1 MFKFVLLFFTILSV
15 NSLATQELPRDKKSL
30 EAENE
35 RLRSEVRELKKEKEE
50 LIKKNNSE
58 KKKAEES
65 SEALPDSQE
74 RNNSEED
81 FFKLEENIVTT
92 VSKKEQKVS
101 DAPAAIY
108 VITEKQIRERGY
120 RSLVDALSDIPGFDI
135 IHNYGIFPELI
146 HQRGLVGNNQRT
158 LLYIDGIPDNNLTEG
173 AILGGSIR
181 FPLNNVQRIE
191 VVSGPA
197 SALYGANAFNGI
209 INIITKDGKSNPG
222 NHVDITHGYWEGN
235 FRNPGTAMS
244 FSTRNTTSMGVGY
257 SIGGYYYNTQ
267 GPYFGDTE
275 RLDKPNVNPN
285 DAAYALE
292 KKACGGTCT
301 PDGKS
306 VGAWWS
312 PGFNVANVD
321 TYNMTAK
328 FSFKDLRFETV
339 NWQYLQGRGTF
350 DNGTVTV
357 DTKQRGFDT
366 GATDSRNWA
375 RLLGWTNYGVS
386 PVGLT
391 GNQWSFKNNST
402 ATGYA
407 HRLSKT
413 MSLDSELISRQTEIV
428 SSSHEESYK
437 NPGPYAYYK
446 PGNITLLNSYSRPDY
461 AYELKEKFLW
471 DISKTISVVAG
482 VEAQHVVV
490 PAAYGSD
497 RRFTYTT
504 YGSYAQM
511 SYKPISILTLT
522 AGYRYDYNT
531 FWGKYQTPR
540 LSAILNISK
549 DLTLKFLL
557 GSGFRAPTAWEMF
570 NATQSRKA
578 NSDIKPERLRSAEI
592 GIGYRF
598 LKNFYT
604 SAAIYYNT
612 LSNLILEVAT
622 NEANTNLPG
631 TNWNQ
636 NQNIA
641 SAKIY
646 GSEII
651 LDAQIL
657 DSLKLNL
664 GFTHNKGEYLKLS
677 SKLTSSPSTDGRTGD
692 NYPLDIFNA
701 VTNNKFVPTSG
712 NIPNIANNKMSVGIT
727 YYALKNLSTHI
738 GLNYVDIRRTIAT
751 NPEKTVQGYGMW
763 KTNIRWEDAF
773 WINGMY
779 LQFEVFNATNQQFF
793 DPGIRVASGSKYPTM
808 HPLEKRNIWL
818 TIGYKF

>member
-1 MFKFVLLFFTILSV
+1 LLYFVIP
-15 NSLATQELPRDKKSL
+15 LATQDLPLDRKELED
-30 EAENE
+30 ENE
-35 RLRSEVRELKKEKEE
+35 RLRSEVKELKKEKEE
-50 LIKKNNSE
+50 LLKEKLQE
-58 KKKAEES
+58 KKKVDEAVEPN
-65 SEALPDSQE
+65 SEMN
-74 RNNSEED
+74 RKKNSEED

-108 VITEKQIRERGY
+108 VITEKQIKERGY
-120 RSLVDALSDIPGFDI
+120 RTLIDALSDVPGFDI

-191 VVSGPA
+191 IVSGPA

-209 INIITKDGKSNPG
+209 INIITRDGKSNQG
-222 NHVDITHGYWEGN
+222 NHVDTTHGYWEGN
-235 FRNPGTAMS
+235 FRNPGTSLS
-244 FSTRNTTSMGVGY
+244 FSSRNSTSTGVGY

-267 GPYFGDTE
+267 GPYFGDIQ

-285 DAAYALE
+285 DAGYALE
-292 KKACGGTCT
+292 KQACGGTCT

-366 GATDSRNWA
+366 GSTDSRNWA
-375 RLLGWTNYGVS
+375 RLLGWTNYGIS
-386 PVGLT
+386 PVGLG

-402 ATGYA
+402 ATGYIY
-407 HRLSKT
+407 HISKS
-413 MSLDSELISRQTEIV
+413 MSLDSELISRQTEVV
-428 SSSHEESYK
+428 SSSHEETYK

-446 PGNITLLNSYSRPDY
+446 PGNIALLNAYGRPDY
-461 AYELKEKFLW
+461 AYEIKEKFLW
-471 DISKTISVVAG
+471 DISKTVSIVSG
-482 VEAQHVVV
+482 VESQHVVV
-490 PAAYGSD
+490 PAAYGND

-504 YGSYAQM
+504 YGSYAQL
-511 SYKPISILTLT
+511 SYKPISPLTLT
-522 AGYRYDYNT
+522 GGYRYDYNT

-549 DLTLKFLL
+549 DLTLKLLL
-557 GSGFRAPTAWEMF
+557 GTGFRAPTAWEMF

-578 NSDIKPERLRSAEI
+578 NSDIKPERMRSAEI

-598 LKNFYT
+598 LKNFYMST
-604 SAAIYYNT
+604 ALYYNT

-622 NEANTNLPG
+622 SEPNPNLAG
-631 TNWNQ
+631 TTWNQ
-636 NQNIA
+636 NQNVA

-657 DSLKLNL
+657 ESLKLNL
-664 GFTHNKGEYLKLS
+664 GYTYNKGEYIKMS
-677 SKLTSSPSTDGRTGD
+677 SKLTSSPSTDGRPGD
-692 NYPLDIFNA
+692 DYILDYFNA
-701 VTNNKFVPTSG
+701 ATNNKFVPSSG
-712 NIPNIANNKMSVGIT
+712 AIPNISHNKISVGTT
-727 YYALKNLSTHI
+727 YYVLKNLSTHI
-738 GLNYVDIRRTIAT
+738 GVNYMDIRRTIAT
-751 NPEKTVQGYGMW
+751 NPEKTIPGYTMV
-763 KTNIRWEDAF
+763 KANFRWEDLF
-773 WINGMY
+773 SISGLY
-779 LQFEVFNATNQQFF
+779 SQFEVFNATNQQFF
-793 DPGIRVASGSKYPTM
+793 DPGIRVATGSKYPTM

-818 TIGYKF
+818 TVGYKF